1 MDRNNYN
8 TKQRDEIVEFFSRH
22 RGSCFTAKDII
33 TSGEVT
39 VGEAT
44 VYRTLTKLA
53 NQGVLKR
60 FTGDGSGAC
69 YQLMDEQKCSSHFHL
84 KCDRCQKLIHMDCG
98 FMKEMQQHIEKNHG
112 FAVDAETL
120 PENARVTH
128 RSLFD
133 GSLQGFELVGQPAFC
148 LQGHPEASPGPHD
161 LDVLFEKF
169 AKSLAEYRRR

>member
-60 FTGDGSGAC
+60 FTGDGSG
-69 YQLMDEQKCSSHFHL
+69 HFHL
-84 KCDRCQKLIHMDCG
+84 KCDRCQRLIHMDCG
-98 FMKEMQQHIEKNHG
+98 FMKEMQQHIEQNHG
-112 FAVDAETL
+112 FAVD
-120 PENARVTH
+120 
-128 RSLFD
+128 
-133 GSLQGFELVGQPAFC
+133 VGRTVIYGLC
-148 LQGHPEASPGPHD
+148 SD
-161 LDVLFEKF
+161 C
-169 AKSLAEYRRR
+169 RRAVEEEQKNKEHK

>member
-84 KCDRCQKLIHMDCG
+84 KCDRCQK
-98 FMKEMQQHIEKNHG
+98 QHIEKNHG
-112 FAVDAETL
+112 FAVDVGRTVIYGLCSDCQRAIESEEQKNK
-120 PENARVTH
+120 EN
-128 RSLFD
+128 
-133 GSLQGFELVGQPAFC
+133 
-148 LQGHPEASPGPHD
+148 
-161 LDVLFEKF
+161 K
-169 AKSLAEYRRR
+169 

>member
-69 YQLMDEQKCSSHFHL
+69 YQLMDDRMLQPLHL
-84 KCDRCQKLIHMDCG
+84 KCDAARSCTHGLRLHEGNAAAHREKPRLCG
-98 FMKEMQQHIEKNHG
+98 GCRENRYLR
-112 FAVDAETL
+112 TL
-120 PENARVTH
+120 QRLPARH
-128 RSLFD
+128 
-133 GSLQGFELVGQPAFC
+133 
-148 LQGHPEASPGPHD
+148 
-161 LDVLFEKF
+161 
-169 AKSLAEYRRR
+169 

>member
-8 TKQRDEIVEFFSRH
+8 TKQRDEIVDFFSRH

-69 YQLMDEQKCSSHFHL
+69 YQLMDERKCSSHFHL

-112 FAVDAETL
+112 FAVDVGRTVIYGLCSDCQRTIESEEQKNK
-120 PENARVTH
+120 EN
-128 RSLFD
+128 
-133 GSLQGFELVGQPAFC
+133 
-148 LQGHPEASPGPHD
+148 
-161 LDVLFEKF
+161 K
-169 AKSLAEYRRR
+169 

>member
-60 FTGDGSGAC
+60 FTGDGSGA
-69 YQLMDEQKCSSHFHL
+69 FAA
-84 KCDRCQKLIHMDCG
+84 DRALSVP
-98 FMKEMQQHIEKNHG
+98 QQIEAAK
-112 FAVDAETL
+112 
-120 PENARVTH
+120 ARVRAKNGGGKYIAYFQNLRT
-128 RSLFD
+128 
-133 GSLQGFELVGQPAFC
+133 PTA
-148 LQGHPEASPGPHD
+148 ASR
-161 LDVLFEKF
+161 
-169 AKSLAEYRRR
+169 AWRRCSRRRSRRRMWSRSRSPRGRTVCRMKPLRSCGG

>member
-98 FMKEMQQHIEKNHG
+98 FMKEMQ
-112 FAVDAETL
+112 
-120 PENARVTH
+120 
-128 RSLFD
+128 
-133 GSLQGFELVGQPAFC
+133 
-148 LQGHPEASPGPHD
+148 
-161 LDVLFEKF
+161 
-169 AKSLAEYRRR
+169 

>member
-8 TKQRDEIVEFFSRH
+8 TKQRDEIVEFFARH
-22 RGSCFTAKDII
+22 RGCCFTAKDII
-33 TSGEVT
+33 VSGEVS

-98 FMKEMQQHIEKNHG
+98 FMKEMQQHIESNHG
-112 FAVDAETL
+112 FAVDVGRTVIYGLCSECQKALALEEQKKQNK
-120 PENARVTH
+120 ENGN
-128 RSLFD
+128 D
-133 GSLQGFELVGQPAFC
+133 
-148 LQGHPEASPGPHD
+148 
-161 LDVLFEKF
+161 K
-169 AKSLAEYRRR
+169 K

>member
-60 FTGDGSGAC
+60 FTGDGSGCVLPANGRAEML
-69 YQLMDEQKCSSHFHL
+69 QPLPPEM
-84 KCDRCQKLIHMDCG
+84 RPRQKLIHMDCG

-112 FAVDAETL
+112 FAVDVGRTVIYGLCSDCQRAIES
-120 PENARVTH
+120 EEQEE
-128 RSLFD
+128 
-133 GSLQGFELVGQPAFC
+133 QGE
-148 LQGHPEASPGPHD
+148 
-161 LDVLFEKF
+161 
-169 AKSLAEYRRR
+169 